1 MKNFRK
7 TAIFMLMV
15 FAGFY
20 SCEEG
25 ERFGI
30 SSDDTKAPEPPVYD
44 SVQVLPGGARIFY
57 RLPDDRDI
65 LSIEASYTA
74 ANGKLM
80 KFACSFAAPYLEV
93 YGLSDTLENTTVQLY
108 ALDRAGNHS
117 KSVDV
122 PFKPLKP
129 AYLKVAEELTV
140 KAGFGAVVVNW
151 QNELEQ
157 DITVIV
163 DFTYSDTTGTQ
174 RSLRQ
179 AYSSKRFA
187 ERHFLNDL
195 QGTVSVK
202 ANVADLYGNESGFL
216 DKGNLQILTDEK
228 LDKSKMRFPNPG
240 TLMDGKYMSYGSG
253 WAGRINRLIDDV
265 IDYRYPVGTPDNF
278 AHFGTP
284 QSNQYIVDGMNVNQF
299 PWQIFIDLGEKY
311 ELSRIVTY
319 QGWDAEP
326 SIASPT
332 YLGSFYGGDNVG
344 EYRMFYWDGDDDGI
358 AGVWEEIRQVRIPMP
373 EDLGNLG
380 IIRLAIQ
387 GNEELMYPDEP
398 QFTPATRFFRYEPV
412 ASFRDNYAPG
422 GCLLV
427 SELTLYGRKA
437 Q

>member
-1 MKNFRK
+1 M
-7 TAIFMLMV
+7 
-15 FAGFY
+15 
-20 SCEEG
+20 
-25 ERFGI
+25 
-30 SSDDTKAPEPPVYD
+30 
-44 SVQVLPGGARIFY
+44 
-57 RLPDDRDI
+57 
-65 LSIEASYTA
+65 
-74 ANGKLM
+74 
-80 KFACSFAAPYLEV
+80 
-93 YGLSDTLENTTVQLY
+93 
-108 ALDRAGNHS
+108 
-117 KSVDV
+117 
-122 PFKPLKP
+122 
-129 AYLKVAEELTV
+129 
-140 KAGFGAVVVNW
+140 VVNW

-179 AYSSKRFA
+179 AYSSKRLA
-187 ERHFLNDL
+187 ERYFLNDL

-240 TLMDGKYMSYGSG
+240 TLMDGKRMSYGSG

-265 IDYRYPVGTPDNF
+265 IDYRYPIGTPDNF
-278 AHFGTP
+278 AHYGTP
-284 QSNQYIVDGMNVNQF
+284 QDNAYMVDGINVNQF

-311 ELSRIVTY
+311 ELSRIVTN
-319 QGWDAEP
+319 QGWDATP
-326 SIASPT
+326 SLATPS

-358 AGVWEEIRQVRIPMP
+358 AGVWKEIRQVRIPMP
-373 EDLGNLG
+373 PAELGNMG

-387 GNEELMYPDEP
+387 GNEELMYPDDP
-398 QFTPATRFFRYEPV
+398 QFTPATRYFRYEPV
-412 ASFRDNYAPG
+412 ASFRNNYAPG